1 MATALDSSGS
11 CGEDPTEIRT
21 RWTKEDRGGQGR
33 TGERI
38 VRNRRRKGRLDSCC
52 KFGLKHTCGFGK
64 LGSLRL
70 LEYST
75 KQGLYLLRL
84 LQYSTIQYSTVLYSI
99 TL

>member
-21 RWTKEDRGGQGR
+21 GWTRRTRRR

-52 KFGLKHTCGFGK
+52 KFGLKHM
-64 LGSLRL
+64 R
-70 LEYST
+70 
-75 KQGLYLLRL
+75 
-84 LQYSTIQYSTVLYSI
+84 VW
-99 TL
+99 